1 MEAQLAF
8 RPCIACK
15 HGPGNPPDLLTA
27 DTAERKV
34 EAAAGKSTL
43 CESYTGDS
51 RVKPF
56 FDYDA
61 HGEQETNDRQR
72 FELVCAPAIQQ
83 VLDVQRPA
91 SGYPSR
97 GSACRR
103 IR

>member
-61 HGEQETNDRQR
+61 HGEQETDDRQR